1 MSRHDDRVSLT
12 QMITHVEEAVA
23 VTSGRTAREL
33 DSDRMLFL
41 ATLKLVEIV
50 GEAATRLSDAF
61 QQNHPEIPWRQIVG
75 TRNRLVHGYDAV
87 DNAVLWVIVTED
99 FPDLLIKLKS
109 IS

>member
-23 VTSGRTAREL
+23 VTSGRTAGEL

-50 GEAATRLSDAF
+50 GEAAARLSDAF

-109 IS
+109 IA